1 MASSHGRF
9 VWYELMIPD
18 TDAAVAFYGDVVGW
32 GAQKLDMPEMPYTLF
47 TTGADPVAG
56 LMTLPQELRDQ
67 GVPPHWIGYVHVDD
81 VDATVAKAKALGG
94 ALHIE
99 PRDIPGVGRF
109 AVIGDPQ
116 GAVLSLFK
124 WEDESAHPLPDQMAK
139 GNVGWH
145 ELMAVDWEAALPF
158 YAELF
163 GWKKDQAV
171 DMGPMGTYQLF
182 GLGANA
188 LGGMFTKP
196 EAVPTPFWLY
206 YFVVGD
212 IDAASGRVTVG
223 GGQVINGPMPVPG
236 GAFILQALDPQGAM
250 FALVGSRGG

>member
-9 VWYELMIPD
+9 VWYELMTPD
-18 TDAAVAFYGDVVGW
+18 MDAATAFYGDVVGW
-32 GAQKLDMPEMPYTLF
+32 GAQKHDMPGMPYTLF
-47 TTGADPVAG
+47 TTDVGPVAG
-56 LMTLPQELRDQ
+56 LMTLPQDLRDQ
-67 GVPPHWIGYVHVDD
+67 GVPPNWTGYVHVDD
-81 VDATVAKAKALGG
+81 VDATAERSKTLGG
-94 ALHIE
+94 ALIFA

-116 GAVLSLFK
+116 GAVISLFK

-145 ELMAVDWEAALPF
+145 ELLARDWEAALPF

-163 GWKKDQAV
+163 GWQKDQAV

-182 GLGANA
+182 GQGGNA
-188 LGGMFTKP
+188 FGGMFTKP
-196 EAVPTPFWLY
+196 DAVPMPFWLY

-212 IDAASGRVTVG
+212 IDEAGARVKAS

-250 FALVGSRGG
+250 FALVGGRAA